1 MENNEPIVS
10 GGVEFLKSIG
20 IKEVSNRTF
29 IHEDELKKFLDG
41 DFTGINKTKAMGFIQ
56 ILEREF
62 NIELTDLKS
71 QYITYLNENVPQE
84 DEKPKQSL
92 MMEEVQNEERKKGF
106 FSFLFLIA
114 AIGSIAYLIN
124 KYDLLNFSSPTDIK
138 TAQITENDDVKNA
151 KLNLEKLTQPEQPK
165 IVEKV
170 KKEESVV
177 ASETKE
183 IQKDDVNLDE
193 LTADEN
199 TADST
204 QNSVTT
210 NDTTTQE
217 LDLSKLNEDLKDD
230 QNTDNQALVT
240 DATENATADTNSTS
254 SEAVTN
260 EIYIIPNNKVWI
272 GTIELDTLKKKDF
285 LAPRGKRVDIEGSTN
300 KLIMIGHKFV
310 KMYFNG
316 EKVKFKRKGPIRF
329 KYIDGVLTEIN
340 RSEFNKLAKG
350 RQW

>member
-1 MENNEPIVS
+1 MENSEEISQN
-10 GGVEFLKSIG
+10 GVEFLKKLG

-29 IHEDELKKFLDG
+29 IHETELNKFLNG
-41 DFTGINKTKAMGFIQ
+41 DFHGINKTKAMGFIQ

-62 NIELTDLKS
+62 SIDLSDLKG
-71 QYITYLNENVPQE
+71 QYVAYLNEHIQE
-84 DEKPKQSL
+84 EEKPKQSL

-114 AIGSIAYLIN
+114 AIGSIAYLID
-124 KYDLLNFSSPTDIK
+124 KYDLLNFSNPGDIK
-138 TAQITENDDVKNA
+138 TAQVINSEEVKNA
-151 KLNLEKLTQPEQPK
+151 KLNLEKLSQPKKPK

-170 KKEESVV
+170 TKEENIL
-177 ASETKE
+177 ASEITNT
-183 IQKDDVNLDE
+183 QKSESDLLKNDE
-193 LTADEN
+193 SSSNEANNNIEEN
-199 TADST
+199 NNNMDST
-204 QNSVTT
+204 
-210 NDTTTQE
+210 D
-217 LDLSKLNEDLKDD
+217 LDLSKLNDDLKDETN
-230 QNTDNQALVT
+230 QNDVVNNDLLK
-240 DATENATADTNSTS
+240 DENSDLNNTNDTAIS
-254 SEAVTN
+254 N
-260 EIYIIPNNKVWI
+260 EIYIIPNSKVWI

-285 LAPRGKRVDIEGSTN
+285 LAPRGKRVDIDGTTN

-329 KYIDGVLTEIN
+329 KYIDGVLTEIS